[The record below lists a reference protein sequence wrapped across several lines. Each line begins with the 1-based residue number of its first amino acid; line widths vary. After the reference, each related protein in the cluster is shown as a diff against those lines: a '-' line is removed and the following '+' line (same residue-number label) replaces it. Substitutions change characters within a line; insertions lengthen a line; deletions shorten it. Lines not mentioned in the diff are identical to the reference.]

1 MRTQIKKWGLFLMM
15 MLATTLI
22 YLDRQTVGLVATE
35 IKQELGIDNA
45 GLGWA
50 FAAFY
55 YSYTLGQFGVGLL
68 LDRYSLRWFY
78 GGAILAWA
86 GASALTGRAHNL
98 ATLVAFRIL
107 LGIVESGNWPGAM
120 RIVSRYL
127 PPRERPLGN
136 GIFTSGTSVGAL
148 IAPALVLGLSG
159 WVGWRHCFT
168 ALGLLGSIWYAGWIL
183 VTRGPE
189 LAHVWRAQ
197 PGEKRQTSNWQIYRS
212 VVSLRQFW
220 RVFVITISVNPT
232 LYFFLNWLPIYY
244 RQERGLTAGTHLAGI
259 LTLTYLAL
267 DIGYLSCGLVVLLLT
282 RRGISLRAA
291 RRMVLLGASLS
302 IACAGLVG
310 LARSP
315 QIASVLLI
323 VAVFGTGL
331 WISMYLTLAQEV
343 SPAYVST
350 AAGLLG
356 GSGSLAG
363 ALYMQIVG
371 RVSQTTGSFVLP
383 FSITSVMAA
392 AAAVAGWL
400 ATRQEPRA

>member
-1 MRTQIKKWGLFLMM
+1 MRAALRKWGLCLMM

-22 YLDRQTVGLVATE
+22 YLDRQAVGLVAAD

-45 GLGWA
+45 GLGLV

-68 LDRYSLRWFY
+68 LDRYSLRWLY

-86 GASALTGRAHNL
+86 GASALTGRARDL
-98 ATLVAFRIL
+98 GMLLAFRIL

-148 IAPALVLGLSG
+148 IAPALILALSG

-168 ALGLLGSIWYAGWIL
+168 ALGLMGVVWFTGWIL
-183 VTRGPE
+183 ATRSPAF
-189 LAHVWRAQ
+189 AHIWRAQ
-197 PGEKRQTSNWQIYRS
+197 PGEKKQTGNWQIYRS
-212 VVSLRQFW
+212 VVSLHQFW

-244 RQERGLTAGTHLAGI
+244 RQERGLTAGTQLAGI

-267 DIGYLSCGLVVLLLT
+267 DIGYLSCGLLVLLLT
-282 RRGISLRAA
+282 RRGLSLRAA
-291 RRMVLLGASLS
+291 RRVVLLGGSLS

-310 LARSP
+310 LAGSS
-315 QIASVLLI
+315 QTASVLLI
-323 VAVFGTGL
+323 LAVFGTGL

-363 ALYMQIVG
+363 ALFMQIVG
-371 RVSQTTGSFVLP
+371 RVSQATKSFTVP
-383 FSITSVMAA
+383 FYATAVMAVS
-392 AAAVAGWL
+392 AAVAGWL
-400 ATRQEPRA
+400 ATRREPGR

>member
-1 MRTQIKKWGLFLMM
+1 MKNQIRKWGLCLMM

-22 YLDRQTVGLVATE
+22 YLDRQAVGLVATD
-35 IKQELGIDNA
+35 IKRELGIDNA
-45 GLGWA
+45 GLGWV

-68 LDRYSLRWFY
+68 LDRYSLRWLY

-86 GASALTGRAHNL
+86 GASALTGRARSF
-98 ATLVAFRIL
+98 ASLVGFRIL

-127 PPRERPLGN
+127 PPRERALGN

-148 IAPALVLGLSG
+148 IAPALILGLSG

-168 ALGLLGSIWYAGWIL
+168 ALGLMGSVWFLGWIL
-183 VTRGPE
+183 ATRSAE
-189 LAHVWRAQ
+189 LAQVWRAQ
-197 PGEKRQTSNWQIYRS
+197 PGEKKQTSNWLIYRS
-212 VVSLRQFW
+212 VVSLGQFW

-232 LYFFLNWLPIYY
+232 LYFFLNWLPVYY
-244 RQERGLTAGTHLAGI
+244 RQERGLTAGTQLAGI

-282 RRGISLRAA
+282 RRGLSLRAA
-291 RRMVLLGASLS
+291 RRIVLLSASSS

-310 LARSP
+310 LAEAP
-315 QIASVLLI
+315 QIAAVLLI

-383 FSITSVMAA
+383 FSITSLMAA
-392 AAAVAGWL
+392 TAAAAGWL
-400 ATRQEPRA
+400 ATRREPHA